1 VVSGKHAPFSLP
13 LDNAGKSFCSPF
25 ASSVRQSLIPR
36 KLLYEFFARPSA
48 TCTVGGGG
56 GQGLGFRV

>member
-1 VVSGKHAPFSLP
+1 MVSGKHAPFSLP

-56 GQGLGFRV
+56 QGLGFRV